1 MNIRAHLK
9 LVRISALP
17 SALADVF
24 GGMALVAAVLPGA
37 NTARWPWLL
46 LATGGIYLGGMALN
60 DVMHAQ
66 KDILLRKKR
75 PIVTGE
81 LSYVAAFQLTCV
93 LYAAGL
99 AGAVMAGCAGTAL
112 VLAGL
117 TVVYNWLSRGSI
129 ELSKLRLSMPRQLAS
144 VVVIAACRALNV
156 RMALFAFTPAGMGI
170 SQGSS
175 SPAPWVVW
183 SVFLYFALVTI
194 MSLFEDSGEGRRALR
209 VVGILLVPVVFA
221 VPVWALGR
229 PGQAQSLILGAFAP
243 LLIAAALVLNL
254 WRAIGKARAEPT
266 PANLGACVGMG
277 IRGEC
282 LLMGAIAL
290 AIAPHKPVWAFAALA
305 CYPVALWLGRR
316 VSPT

>member
-1 MNIRAHLK
+1 MKIEPWLRF
-9 LVRISALP
+9 VRISALP

-37 NTARWPWLL
+37 NIARWPWLL

-81 LSYVAAFQLTCV
+81 LSYVAAFRLTCV

-99 AGAVMAGCAGTAL
+99 AGAIMAGCAGTAL
-112 VLAGL
+112 LLMAL
-117 TVVYNWLSRGSI
+117 TVAYNWLSRGSI
-129 ELSKLRLSMPRQLAS
+129 EPGKVSLSIPRQLAS
-144 VVVIAACRALNV
+144 VVVIALCRALNV
-156 RMALFAFTPAGMGI
+156 RMALFAFTPEGGQF
-170 SQGSS
+170 SQFTA
-175 SPAPWVVW
+175 SPAPWVFWTV
-183 SVFLYFALVTI
+183 YFYFVLVTV

-209 VVGILLVPVVFA
+209 IVAALLVPVVFI

-229 PGQAQSLILGAFAP
+229 PGQAHSLILGAFAP

-254 WRAIGKARAEPT
+254 WRVIGRALIEPT
-266 PANLGACVGMG
+266 PPNLGACVGTG

-290 AIAPHKPVWAFAALA
+290 AIAPHKPIWAFAALA

-316 VSPT
+316 ISPT